1 MHTSGKITYFM
12 IIQCC
17 QLISITMHATV
28 FHKINE
34 AYSTVEIALTLI
46 STNVDFNIEINC
58 VNLTV

>member
-1 MHTSGKITYFM
+1 M

-46 STNVDFNIEINC
+46 STNVDFIIEINC